1 MKISKKGVGP
11 KDILSRAVALAAR
24 GESEQA
30 ARSFETCVKAYAQQG
45 LPLRALAAAK
55 AARSALGESPKVQAM
70 LVRLYTELGL
80 AGDAQKEIES
90 GSKLVRKDAIPL
102 LKGLGNDEMTDLLD
116 IMELLPVKKGAYVV
130 RQSEKGED
138 LYLVAA
144 GTYEVMRDALRVSLM
159 HAGDVFGEI
168 GFFHHAARSASV
180 RAMEDGMLIRL
191 PADELRGLCRKYPA
205 LAHALERLYFARVI
219 KKASEDLAI
228 NAGDLNGICE
238 MHFPKGQELSRLD
251 GITIVKHGVVEID
264 YDSQGLTRKRFL
276 GPGSVFKHTDGR
288 ARANT
293 DVDIIQAQP
302 DIPS

>member
-1 MKISKKGVGP
+1 MKISKKGAGP
-11 KDILSRAVALAAR
+11 KDILSKAAALAAR
-24 GESEQA
+24 GETAQA
-30 ARSFETCVKAYAQQG
+30 ARYFEASVKAYAQQG

-80 AGDAQKEIES
+80 KGDAQKEILS
-90 GSKLVRKDAIPL
+90 GSKLVRQDAIPL
-102 LKGLGNDEMTDLLD
+102 LKGLGSEEMTDLLD
-116 IMELLPVKKGAYVV
+116 IMELLPVKKGSYVV
-130 RQSEKGED
+130 KQSEKGED
-138 LYLVAA
+138 IYLVAA
-144 GTYEVMRDALRVSLM
+144 GIYEVVRDALRVSLM
-159 HAGDVFGEI
+159 HTGDVFGEI

-180 RAMEDGMLIRL
+180 RALEDGMLIRL

-228 NAGDLNGICE
+228 NAGDLDGIRE
-238 MHFPKGQELSRLD
+238 MHYPKGQELTHLE

-293 DVDIIQAQP
+293 DVDIIQARP

>member
-228 NAGDLNGICE
+228 NA
-238 MHFPKGQELSRLD
+238 
-251 GITIVKHGVVEID
+251 
-264 YDSQGLTRKRFL
+264 
-276 GPGSVFKHTDGR
+276 
-288 ARANT
+288 
-293 DVDIIQAQP
+293 
-302 DIPS
+302 